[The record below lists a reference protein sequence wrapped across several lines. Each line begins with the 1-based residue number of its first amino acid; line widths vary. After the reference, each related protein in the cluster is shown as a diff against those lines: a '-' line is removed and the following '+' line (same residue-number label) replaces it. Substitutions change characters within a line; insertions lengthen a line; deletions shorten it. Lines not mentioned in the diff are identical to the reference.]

1 MNFFLHMN
9 ATSKLS
15 ELQKQMIQLL
25 CSNTVP
31 SGVLPHTVF
40 VEEVDNEG
48 NPTYTKCSLVSINRE
63 KQTCVLSNL
72 RRNEETFNLSDI
84 NIDWLAA
91 VLDRC
96 NELKFQ
102 KEREFPEPDSKKELW
117 AFLFPFKRFQRN
129 TPDSKIL
136 TDYEKLNTDGPEVE
150 KLTPD
155 ELAERINDDMFNDQE
170 YYIRFIELPKTV

>member
-1 MNFFLHMN
+1 MN

-15 ELQKQMIQLL
+15 KLQKQMIQLL
-25 CSNTVP
+25 CSSTVP
-31 SGVLPHTVF
+31 CGVLPHTVF
-40 VEEVDNEG
+40 VEEVDNEST
-48 NPTYTKCSLVSINRE
+48 PTYTKYSLISINRAE
-63 KQTCVLSNL
+63 QTCVLSNQKK
-72 RRNEETFNLSDI
+72 NEEIFNLSDI

-96 NELKFQ
+96 NEIKFQ

-136 TDYEKLNTDGPEVE
+136 ADDEKQNTDEPEVE

-155 ELAERINDDMFNDQE
+155 ELAERINDDMLNDQE

>member
-1 MNFFLHMN
+1 MR
-9 ATSKLS
+9 
-15 ELQKQMIQLL
+15 QLL
-25 CSNTVP
+25 CSSTVP
-31 SGVLPHTVF
+31 CGVLPHTVF

-48 NPTYTKCSLVSINRE
+48 TPTYTKYSLVSINRVE
-63 KQTCVLSNL
+63 QTCVLSNQKK
-72 RRNEETFNLSDI
+72 NEEIFNLSDI

-91 VLDRC
+91 ILDRC
-96 NELKFQ
+96 NKVKFQ

-136 TDYEKLNTDGPEVE
+136 ADYEKQNTDEPEVE
-150 KLTPD
+150 KITPD
-155 ELAERINDDMFNDQE
+155 KLAERINDDMFNDQE

>member
-1 MNFFLHMN
+1 MN

-15 ELQKQMIQLL
+15 KLQKQIIQLL
-25 CSNTVP
+25 CSSTVP
-31 SGVLPHTVF
+31 CGVLPHTVF

-48 NPTYTKCSLVSINRE
+48 TPTYTKYSLVSINRAE
-63 KQTCVLSNL
+63 QTCVLSNQKK
-72 RRNEETFNLSDI
+72 NEEIFNLSDI

-91 VLDRC
+91 VFDRC
-96 NELKFQ
+96 NEIKFQ
-102 KEREFPEPDSKKELW
+102 KKREFPEPDSKKELW

-136 TDYEKLNTDGPEVE
+136 ADYEKQNTDEPEVE

-155 ELAERINDDMFNDQE
+155 ELAERINDDMLNDQE